1 MLAVPTPSPTKFYR
15 SLYDVDRTKPSPF
28 AWKPSAKHLRRYE
41 RRMGLVE
48 SFFNTMATLHEGRTD
63 IFYRTP
69 LSCPA
74 HAYGQLVRRLPLVW
88 ALLCRRHPL
97 LGAYVETLTPDGS
110 LLDPQEAASK
120 RHAGEAAEDGS
131 SSFEPHFLF
140 DLPDSASDLLENA
153 SRRLIWLSNEWAED
167 EELVTSH
174 TSTSAGPTRSD
185 AVVAWLDR
193 YVWNGERR
201 FLRQDKPF
209 GLARLI
215 VVPPSVSSSLDDRAS
230 LDLILCTAHCISDG
244 LSISS
249 LAGELLQILTSPQL
263 PVEFPALAFE
273 NDAAIVVPG
282 ASCAQYKTV
291 TPALK
296 QALLTGLFDTQRPSG
311 SFDVQSENDAMDH
324 AHFLSL
330 LPASIEATYPELLP
344 LASQAAKAEDS
355 LSPSRLAKLRW
366 FWTIRRVICQ
376 IRAAKAEQA
385 VLSDFKANR
394 DDKSVKEPWWGAQTR
409 WSVVRLSK
417 EETSALTQVAKR
429 RGVRVGSLLYAVAA
443 CALNT
448 LENQYAAPGSR
459 DPEPNSTIMGFPFSV
474 RRFLDAVAPA
484 DVLQPTGAQDPLMP
498 PSSLGVRLSFNG
510 VGLPPAKLFSLEPE
524 QASGGKA
531 LTAFQ
536 VAQLWQT
543 ARQVQRQFDS
553 IFAEPR
559 FMHADGFLMGLERE
573 MRFRKNG
580 VKDVFQVF
588 KNDEEEQKEPE
599 GVAGED
605 ERKPG
610 LTKKNMQG
618 PGSSLNFSMVGLLD
632 PVLPSELDLPLA
644 SAQGSEG
651 KLEVKEDLL
660 FGVRTR
666 AGEAFGTSFT
676 FRGQLNLELGH
687 DTVVWETDKVLQY
700 LELMKH
706 IVQAI
711 VAFEQRR

>member
-63 IFYRTP
+63 IFYRIP

-74 HAYGQLVRRLPLVW
+74 HAYGQLVRRLSLVW

-215 VVPPSVSSSLDDRAS
+215 IVPRSVSSSSDDQAS

-249 LAGELLQILTSPQL
+249 LAGELLQILASPQL
-263 PVEFPALAFE
+263 PAEFPALAFE

-311 SFDVQSENDAMDH
+311 PFDVQSENDAMDH
-324 AHFLSL
+324 AHFVSL

-376 IRAAKAEQA
+376 IRTAKAEQA

-394 DDKSVKEPWWGAQTR
+394 DDK
-409 WSVVRLSK
+409 
-417 EETSALTQVAKR
+417 
-429 RGVRVGSLLYAVAA
+429 GVRVGSLLYAVAA

-474 RRFLDAVAPA
+474 RRFLDAAAPA
-484 DVLQPTGAQDPLMP
+484 DVLQPTGAQDPLMT

-543 ARQVQRQFDS
+543 ASQVQRQFDS
-553 IFAEPR
+553 TFAEPR

-618 PGSSLNFSMVGLLD
+618 PGSSLNSSMVGLLD

-644 SAQGSEG
+644 SAQGSGG